1 MAINVTI
8 GESKTKENAFPKIMI
23 SPHKDYVVFVNE
35 ENQGIVIW
43 STWKEFPIGTAKK
56 WSLHN
61 FTDYNE
67 PITLQNQ

>member
-8 GESKTKENAFPKIMI
+8 GESKTKEKPFPKIMI
-23 SPHKDYVVFVNE
+23 SPHKDYLVFVNE
-35 ENQGIVIW
+35 EKQGIVIW
-43 STWKEFPIGTAKK
+43 STWEDFPIGTVKK
-56 WSLHN
+56 WSLDN